1 MVVKD
6 LINKFLFGCFYYYSF
21 FIFCW
26 RIIMDFKGFKCSS
39 WNLKYIRALDLYS
52 HECTWKKLGC
62 GTVSGTPVTGCIHQS
77 NNLFILSFAL
87 GEILLQRLHFPWVHR
102 RVRLGWVFSFPHKD
116 LRWWLFWGSCDERI
130 SHSRV
135 MNLTDSNFISYL
147 QDFAHERKL
156 IRVKLVCFHDM
167 QISLRNAAFGNV
179 KIITQT

>member
-1 MVVKD
+1 M
-6 LINKFLFGCFYYYSF
+6 FLLLFF

-77 NNLFILSFAL
+77 NHLFILSFAL

-102 RVRLGWVFSFPHKD
+102 RVRLGWVSRFLTRICDGDYFGGVAMNGSATQE
-116 LRWWLFWGSCDERI
+116 WWIWR
-130 SHSRV
+130 
-135 MNLTDSNFISYL
+135 T
-147 QDFAHERKL
+147 
-156 IRVKLVCFHDM
+156 
-167 QISLRNAAFGNV
+167 QISFHICKTLRMNESWSGLSWYVFTTCRFLWEMLLLLL
-179 KIITQT
+179 KM